1 MKMRPIGIARSK
13 TTHCRFGKAS
23 DFSNSAYDGV
33 RLFEGRNNTPVI
45 VMKSKT
51 TAPLMWKVVYGFSQ
65 IFFRSFEDAIAF
77 CESRGMQMIKEQD
90 E

>member
-1 MKMRPIGIARSK
+1 MKLIPIGIAESESEHYRIG
-13 TTHCRFGKAS
+13 RAS
-23 DFSNSAYDGV
+23 DFSNDTYEGIQ
-33 RLFEGRNNTPVI
+33 LYEGRKHTPVI
-45 VMKSKT
+45 IMKSKT

-65 IFFRSFEDAIAF
+65 IFFRSLAEAIAF